1 MFFKVCGI
9 RRQEDANKAMELGF
23 SAVGFIMEE
32 HELVG
37 ELRQVTPVAASGIET
52 GDMVRVGVFLSN
64 NPLFILHAA
73 RTARLDLVQ
82 LHGDQKTD
90 FVDYLGRYLEKDRLV
105 RVIWPDQFDTVEE
118 LSREAKRWRTRCGA
132 VLFDGGMAGGGHG
145 EKLDLAITDSLDL
158 ALPWILAGG
167 LDVESVE
174 EVAKLPVDKR
184 PVGMDFNSRLEK
196 IMDVKEIVVN
206 QDSTLGDLVSD
217 LDGNQDGNQNGN
229 QDGNQDGKR
238 VRTLVRTHHG
248 VKDHQKMTELMDR
261 VRQLGF
267 SIDGLPPFV
276 HSRTLLR
283 ESF

>member
-206 QDSTLGDLVSD
+206 QGS
-217 LDGNQDGNQNGN
+217 N

-238 VRTLVRTHHG
+238 VRTIVRTHHG
-248 VKDHQKMTELMDR
+248 VKDHQKMAELMDR
-261 VRQLGF
+261 VRHLGF